1 MARKINDIESI
12 DREITRL
19 RLRAKDLETKM
30 DINFSYLQEHSS
42 SLMVNSLLSGFINK
56 ESLLGSIIN
65 LGVQNERLR
74 KTLGNLAEII
84 IDKLAN
90 AIDFLVGKMSA
101 KKD

>member
-19 RLRAKDLETKM
+19 RLRAKDLETIM
-30 DINFSYLQEHSS
+30 DSNFSYLQEHSS

-90 AIDFLVGKMSA
+90 AIDFLVSKMSA